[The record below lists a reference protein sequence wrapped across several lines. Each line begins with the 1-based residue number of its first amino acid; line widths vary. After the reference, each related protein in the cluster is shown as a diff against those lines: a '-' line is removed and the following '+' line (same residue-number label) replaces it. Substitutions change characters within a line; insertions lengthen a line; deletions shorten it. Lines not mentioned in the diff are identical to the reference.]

1 MFEQYFD
8 PDLVKK
14 PAFDITIGGKQVL
27 SLNGRMMGLTLT
39 DNRGFEAD
47 TLEITIDDADGKIE
61 LPPRGVEIS
70 VAIGWRGEPLTHK
83 GVFTVDEVRV
93 RLTSLSLLRGQQI
106 SGRTSTLSGN
116 IAGMISK
123 SGKWSVPLPG
133 AIT

>member
-47 TLEITIDDADGKIE
+47 SLEITIDDADGKIE
-61 LPPRGVEIS
+61 LPPRGVEVS

-83 GVFTVDEVRV
+83 GVFTVDEVK
-93 RLTSLSLLRGQQI
+93 I
-106 SGRTSTLSGN
+106 GR
-116 IAGMISK
+116 AH
-123 SGKWSVPLPG
+123 V
-133 AIT
+133 